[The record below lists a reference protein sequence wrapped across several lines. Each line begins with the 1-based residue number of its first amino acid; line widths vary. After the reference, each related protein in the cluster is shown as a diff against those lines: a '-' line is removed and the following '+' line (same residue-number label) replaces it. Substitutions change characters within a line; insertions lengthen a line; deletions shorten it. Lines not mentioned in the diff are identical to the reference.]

1 MTETDD
7 RAEQIHRTEDVF
19 RQNRW
24 IDVRRQALHLEWED
38 LSRLGTR
45 LLSGLL
51 GRRIEIEATRSDYY
65 FWALSFPNAELAD
78 SELETLAKMLDGTES
93 DLDVNGASM
102 FPIRAIEQ
110 GLCCKL
116 FNKILPFT
124 ADVSLADDEGV
135 WFISSL
141 NELRKEN

>member
-7 RAEQIHRTEDVF
+7 RAEQIRRTEDVF
-19 RQNRW
+19 RQNCW

-51 GRRIEIEATRSDYY
+51 GRRIETEATRSDYY

-78 SELETLAKMLDGTES
+78 SELETLAKMLDGTEF